1 MPYRRLPN
9 TDVARL
15 RALKIAYL
23 KGKELPPFKLAF
35 SQQSFTKV
43 QAFMPLFE
51 HTLLLHKNAFANQV
65 NKSRDYANA
74 LKKAKLYI
82 SHFIQVLNMAIARG
96 EMPQGVKK
104 FYELEEDDYRV
115 PALNTEQEVIKWGEI
130 IIKGEA
136 ERIRKGMAP
145 VTNPT
150 IAIVKV
156 RYENFLE
163 SYNFQKTLQ
172 KTNNR
177 TLGEL
182 AKMRKEAD
190 ELITKIWNEVEN
202 SFAEFN
208 DEVKRE
214 KSKEYGLVYVYRKN
228 ELRDIQILKDE
239 SIASDVL

>member
-35 SQQSFTKV
+35 SQASFTKV
-43 QAFMPLFE
+43 QAFMPMFE
-51 HTLLLHKNAFANQV
+51 HTLLLHKNAFTNQV
-65 NKSRDYANA
+65 NKSRDYTNA

-82 SHFIQVLNMAIARG
+82 SHFIQVLNMSIIRG
-96 EMPQGVKK
+96 ELPSSVKK
-104 FYELEEDDYRV
+104 FYDLEEEDYKV
-115 PALNTEQEVIKWGEI
+115 PSLNTEQDVIKWGEI

-136 ERIRKGMAP
+136 ERIRTGMAP

-150 IAIVKV
+150 IAIVRV
-156 RYENFLE
+156 RYENFME

-182 AKMRKEAD
+182 SKMRKEAD
-190 ELITKIWNEVEN
+190 ELITKIWNEVE
-202 SFAEFN
+202 ATFN
-208 DEVKRE
+208 ESSDDEKRE
-214 KSKEYGLVYVYRKN
+214 RSKEYGLVYVYRKN
-228 ELRDIQILKDE
+228 ELKEFQVLSDE
-239 SIASDVL
+239 SVSSEA

>member
-35 SQQSFTKV
+35 SQASFTKV
-43 QAFMPLFE
+43 QSFMPMFE
-51 HTLLLHKNAFANQV
+51 HTLLLHKNAFTHQV
-65 NKSRDYANA
+65 NKSRDYTNA

-82 SHFIQVLNMAIARG
+82 SHFIQVLNMSIIRG
-96 EMPQGVKK
+96 ELPTSVKK
-104 FYELEEDDYRV
+104 FYELEEEDYKV
-115 PALNTEQEVIKWGEI
+115 PSLNTEQDVIKWGEI

-136 ERIRKGMAP
+136 ERIRTGMAA

-150 IAIVKV
+150 IAIVRV

-163 SYNFQKTLQ
+163 SFNFQKTLQ

-182 AKMRKEAD
+182 SKMRKEAD
-190 ELITKIWNEVEN
+190 DLITKIWNEVE
-202 SFAEFN
+202 ATFN
-208 DEVKRE
+208 ESSDDEKRE
-214 KSKEYGLVYVYRKN
+214 NSKEYGLVYVYRKN
-228 ELRDIQILKDE
+228 ELKEFQVLKDE
-239 SIASDVL
+239 SVSSEA